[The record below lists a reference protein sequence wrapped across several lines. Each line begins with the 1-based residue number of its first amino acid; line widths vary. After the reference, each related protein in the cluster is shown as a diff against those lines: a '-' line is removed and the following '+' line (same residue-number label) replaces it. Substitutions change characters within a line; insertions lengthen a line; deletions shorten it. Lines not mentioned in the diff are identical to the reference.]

1 MVGQKCAERWRL
13 TKTRL
18 SGVNFT
24 GLSTHERAAMKK
36 IVGVGLAL
44 TVLAVVSGSARE
56 KTGAFDLAKVGDGKT
71 WKVSNAT
78 VEPVEIDAK
87 IAARLKAAGDSGRTG
102 DVGLALASRAEFTL
116 GTIELDLKGRNQ
128 RPSFLGVVFNVA
140 DERTFEGVYFRP
152 FNFKADGPFRLR
164 AVQYIAWPEHT
175 WEELR
180 KNHSGQ
186 FEKPANPAPDGDGWF
201 HARIEVT
208 EKLVR
213 VFLNNATEPCL
224 TVNRLAESRGKR
236 PVGLFV
242 DVADGLFANL
252 EVKPA
257 I

>member
-1 MVGQKCAERWRL
+1 
-13 TKTRL
+13 
-18 SGVNFT
+18 
-24 GLSTHERAAMKK
+24 MKN
-36 IVGVGLAL
+36 IVIVGLAL
-44 TVLAVVSGSARE
+44 TLSAAIPGHARE
-56 KTGAFDLAKVGDGKT
+56 KTGAFDFAKVADGKT
-71 WKVSNAT
+71 WKVSHAT
-78 VEPVEIDAK
+78 VESVEIDGK
-87 IAARLKAAGDSGRTG
+87 MAARLTAAGDSGATG
-102 DVGLALASRAEFTL
+102 EAGLALASGVEFAE

-152 FNFKADGPFRLR
+152 FNFKAEGPFRLR

-180 KNHSGQ
+180 KNHPGQ
-186 FEKPANPAPDGDGWF
+186 FEKPANPAPAGDGWF

-213 VFLNNATEPCL
+213 VFLNGGAEPCL
-224 TVNRLAESRGKR
+224 TVNRLTERRGKR

-242 DVADGLFANL
+242 DVAEGLFANL

-257 I
+257 NPSNL

>member
-1 MVGQKCAERWRL
+1 
-13 TKTRL
+13 
-18 SGVNFT
+18 
-24 GLSTHERAAMKK
+24 
-36 IVGVGLAL
+36 
-44 TVLAVVSGSARE
+44 
-56 KTGAFDLAKVGDGKT
+56 
-71 WKVSNAT
+71 
-78 VEPVEIDAK
+78 
-87 IAARLKAAGDSGRTG
+87 
-102 DVGLALASRAEFTL
+102 
-116 GTIELDLKGRNQ
+116 Q

-152 FNFKADGPFRLR
+152 FNFNADGPFRLR

-213 VFLNNATEPCL
+213 VFLNGGAEPSL
-224 TVNRLAESRGKR
+224 TVNRLAEGRAKR

-242 DVADGLFANL
+242 DVAEGLFANL
-252 EVKPA
+252 KVKSA
-257 I
+257 NHSGL